1 MKNFAVS
8 VVYIASQI
16 EPFQNIVVSDFEA
29 ETMTEYKSFELT
41 LEQGVAS
48 VKLANAKFK
57 NALTKDFFAEF
68 PAAIRALD
76 QGGQAR
82 VLVLHSEGSHFCSGI
97 DLNFFA
103 DETLVNTSSPAA
115 RETFRR
121 LVISMQESCNV
132 LNSARFPVL
141 AACQGAVIGAAV
153 DLVSACD
160 LRFATAD
167 SYFVIQEI
175 NIGLMADLG
184 SLQRLPLALPDAIVR
199 QLAFTGSPL
208 KPTKAE
214 QLGFV
219 NQVYD
224 SHEQMIE
231 AVFQTAKTIAER
243 SPLAVAASKLA
254 LNYNHGRTVEDAL
267 LNAAVTQAAIFD
279 PAAVM
284 ESVKAMRSKTKAE
297 YVNLSSDHKL

>member
-1 MKNFAVS
+1 MA
-8 VVYIASQI
+8 
-16 EPFQNIVVSDFEA
+16 
-29 ETMTEYKSFELT
+29 EYKSFELT
-41 LEQGVAS
+41 LDNGVAAL
-48 VKLANAKFK
+48 KLGNAKFK

-76 QGGQAR
+76 QSGEVRA
-82 VLVLHSEGSHFCSGI
+82 LVLHSEGTHFCSGI

-103 DETLVNTSSPAA
+103 DETLINTSSPAV
-115 RETFRR
+115 RESFRR
-121 LVISMQESCNV
+121 LVLTMQESCSV
-132 LNSARFPVL
+132 LNTARFPVL
-141 AACQGAVIGAAV
+141 AACQGAVIGAGV

-160 LRFATAD
+160 LRYATAD

-199 QLAFTGSPL
+199 QLAFTGSHLSPQ
-208 KPTKAE
+208 KAE

-219 NQVYD
+219 NQVYEG
-224 SHEQMIE
+224 HEQMLE
-231 AVFQTAKTIAER
+231 DVLKTARTIAER

-284 ESVKAMRSKTKAE
+284 ASVKAMKSKSKAE
-297 YVNLSSDHKL
+297 YVNLNSDHKL